1 MKAQSPRDLS
11 IYGNSAG
18 SHPKYTGRQNKKLK
32 VKRRRGCQG
41 NSKVQRWVK
50 GLELP
55 GPIVMETAV
64 GNVVM
69 ETTARTPTKGAS
81 ELFLDPLLIAGG
93 SPMGEGPGS

>member
-18 SHPKYTGRQNKKLK
+18 SHPKYTGRQNKNLK
-32 VKRRRGCQG
+32 VKRRGCQG
-41 NSKVQRWVK
+41 SPKVQRWVK

-55 GPIVMETAV
+55 GPVVMETAV
-64 GNVVM
+64 GSVVM

-81 ELFLDPLLIAGG
+81 ELFLDPLVIVGG